1 MTNQLP
7 MAIKPSTTSKQHTLT
22 NLLNCFT
29 FVDVEKQLII
39 ASPIFLHLGY
49 GEDSAQEVLSQPMVQ
64 QYTNCAGFTPREASF
79 ISISQIGELIINAPK
94 TKYVSHIL
102 EFVKNTLIPLFKPQ
116 HQTQPQMNSDFS
128 QENKSSQLIEIKQQI
143 IGNESVNAVSAR
155 ELHRFL
161 ESKRQFTNWVES
173 YIKEDNDYG
182 FINGVDFIAV
192 NAGVNRVNQCVM
204 KDYWFTV
211 DMAKEVSMLSK
222 TAKGKEARKYFIE
235 CEKKATIP
243 QITTQA
249 VAVAPAPAPTH
260 GLPTAKDLA
269 MMVIKSEEEK
279 ESLLIEYNFLSKELC
294 QTIREKAQI
303 SSKREASALGKLA
316 RANDK
321 IRQLEAQGVLN
332 LDGEKLSLLEIA
344 NKLNVAPQALAH
356 VISSLGI
363 FGITW
368 LCESQV
374 TGHRNGKLDY
384 DWVYTPLAVA
394 LIKQTLEKG
403 K

>member
-1 MTNQLP
+1 MRYKGITLNQLRGLFDI
-7 MAIKPSTTSKQHTLT
+7 AKQKKDTK
-22 NLLNCFT
+22 F
-29 FVDVEKQLII
+29 I
-39 ASPIFLHLGY
+39 PI
-49 GEDSAQEVLSQPMVQ
+49 LS
-64 QYTNCAGFTPREASF
+64 
-79 ISISQIGELIINAPK
+79 ELIL
-94 TKYVSHIL
+94 TQVL
-102 EFVKNTLIPLFKPQ
+102 PLFNQPQ
-116 HQTQPQMNSDFS
+116 HQTQPQINSDFS
-128 QENKSSQLIEIKQQI
+128 QEITLNP
-143 IGNESVNAVSAR
+143 VNANQPLTMSS
-155 ELHRFL
+155 L
-161 ESKRQFTNWVES
+161 E
-173 YIKEDNDYG
+173 
-182 FINGVDFIAV
+182 IAV
-192 NAGVNRVNQCVM
+192 MCNKEHRNVMADIKTMFEQLDISSADFSAVYKASNGKMNPCFNLDKEMSLTLVTGYSVVLRHKIIKRWQELENQLTGGV
-204 KDYWFTV
+204 
-211 DMAKEVSMLSK
+211 
-222 TAKGKEARKYFIE
+222 
-235 CEKKATIP
+235 P
-243 QITTQA
+243 QISAQP
-249 VAVAPAPAPTH
+249 VVPAPAPTH

-269 MMVIKSEEEK
+269 MMVLKSEEEK
-279 ESLLIEYNFLSKELC
+279 ESLLIDYNFLSKELC

-321 IRQLEAQGVLN
+321 IRRLEAQGVLN

>member
-7 MAIKPSTTSKQHTLT
+7 MAIQPSTTSKQHTLT
-22 NLLNCFT
+22 DLLNCFI

-39 ASPIFLHLGY
+39 AAPIFLHLGY

-64 QYTNCAGFTPREASF
+64 QYTNCVGFTPREASF

-102 EFVKNTLIPLFKPQ
+102 EFVKNTLIPLFKLQ
-116 HQTQPQMNSDFS
+116 HQTQPRINSDFS
-128 QENKSSQLIEIKQQI
+128 QEITLNP
-143 IGNESVNAVSAR
+143 VNANQPLTMSS
-155 ELHRFL
+155 L
-161 ESKRQFTNWVES
+161 E
-173 YIKEDNDYG
+173 
-182 FINGVDFIAV
+182 IAV
-192 NAGVNRVNQCVM
+192 MCNKEHRNVMADIKTMFEQLEIQPAEFSADYKDSRGRTYPCFNLDKEMSLTLVTGYSVVLRHKIIKRWQELENQLTGGV
-204 KDYWFTV
+204 
-211 DMAKEVSMLSK
+211 
-222 TAKGKEARKYFIE
+222 
-235 CEKKATIP
+235 P
-243 QITTQA
+243 QISAQP
-249 VAVAPAPAPTH
+249 VVPAPAPTH

-269 MMVIKSEEEK
+269 MMVLKSEEEK
-279 ESLLIEYNFLSKELC
+279 ESLLIDYNFLSKELC

-321 IRQLEAQGVLN
+321 IRRLEAQGVLN

>member
-7 MAIKPSTTSKQHTLT
+7 MAIKSSTTSKQHTLT

-39 ASPIFLHLGY
+39 AAPIFLHLGY

-64 QYTNCAGFTPREASF
+64 QYTNCAGFTPREVSF
-79 ISISQIGELIINAPK
+79 ISIPQIGELIINAPK

-116 HQTQPQMNSDFS
+116 HQTQPQINADFS

-155 ELHRFL
+155 ELHKFL
-161 ESKRQFTNWVES
+161 ESKRKFTDWVKP
-173 YIKEDNDYG
+173 YVGANNDYG
-182 FINGVDFIAV
+182 FVQDTDFVEVHASVNINNVAIV
-192 NAGVNRVNQCVM
+192 
-204 KDYWFTV
+204 DYWFAV

-279 ESLLIEYNFLSKELC
+279 ESLLIDYNFLSKELC